1 MPKLTLAERLQ
12 RAAERKARAEQ
23 EQARLK
29 IMQRKERTRRLIEL
43 GGLAVK
49 AGIDG
54 LSTAALYDRFLAI
67 AAEAKDPAAVAH
79 WERAGS
85 RHFQK
90 EEDAKVVAVARFVGT
105 IETELAASLRAVG
118 FRWNRLLHQW
128 EGKVNFAEAKA
139 LVEGMGG
146 VIEEVEPPAGG

>member
-67 AAEAKDPAAVAH
+67 AAEAKDPAR
-79 WERAGS
+79 WRTGS
-85 RHFQK
+85 APDR
-90 EEDAKVVAVARFVGT
+90 G
-105 IETELAASLRAVG
+105 I
-118 FRWNRLLHQW
+118 FRKRRMPRWSRS
-128 EGKVNFAEAKA
+128 
-139 LVEGMGG
+139 
-146 VIEEVEPPAGG
+146 PAMSGRSRPN